1 MRRVTILVLFLL
13 VSLTWGTTW
22 LAMRIAAETIPPV
35 FATGMRFMFAAPFL
49 IGIAWLRKTPLL
61 FPPGQR
67 LFQLVICIFYFAI
80 PFSLMIYGE
89 TYVSSG
95 LASIIFSNMP
105 VVVLMA
111 SVLFLNEKTNSMQIA
126 GLTIAIVAL
135 AGILLEETKTSTE
148 TQWQGIIALVS
159 AVIIHAIIYTQC
171 KKRSCTVSVITFN
184 ALPCFLAGLLLSA
197 AGWFFERPQVS
208 AFSAHSILATLYL
221 GAFAGVF
228 GILCYFALQQKAS
241 AFQASL
247 VFLIF
252 PLIAVSLESYIYR
265 YAISTQSMLFII
277 PLVAGIFL
285 TLFSRR
291 VSATNKHRDRSPQT
305 NNGIHEHTETS

>member
-1 MRRVTILVLFLL
+1 MRRVTILVLFLM
-13 VSLTWGTTW
+13 VTLTWGTTW

-49 IGIAWLRKTPLL
+49 ISIACLRKTPLL

-67 LFQLVICIFYFAI
+67 SFQLIICVFYFAI

-105 VVVLMA
+105 VAVLIA
-111 SVLFLNEKTNSMQIA
+111 SILFLNEKTNAMQIA
-126 GLTIAIVAL
+126 GLTIAIAAL
-135 AGILLEETKTSTE
+135 AGIFLEETKTSTE
-148 TQWQGIIALVS
+148 SHWLGIIALVS

-171 KKRSCTVSVITFN
+171 KKRSCSVSVITFN
-184 ALPCFLAGLLLSA
+184 ALPCFLAGLILSA
-197 AGWFFERPQVS
+197 AGWVLEKPQVS
-208 AFSAHSILATLYL
+208 TFSIQSILATLYL

-228 GILCYFALQQKAS
+228 GILCYFALQQKAT

-252 PLIAVSLESYIYR
+252 PLIAVSLENYIYG
-265 YAISTQSMLFII
+265 YAISTHSMLLII
-277 PLVAGIFL
+277 PLVTGVFL
-285 TLFSRR
+285 TLLSKILPVTSR
-291 VSATNKHRDRSPQT
+291 NRDRES
-305 NNGIHEHTETS
+305 

>member
-49 IGIAWLRKTPLL
+49 ISIAWLRKTPLL

-105 VVVLMA
+105 VAVLMA
-111 SVLFLNEKTNSMQIA
+111 SVMFLNEKTNSMQIA
-126 GLTIAIVAL
+126 GLTI
-135 AGILLEETKTSTE
+135 EETKTSTE

-208 AFSAHSILATLYL
+208 AFSSHSILATLYL
-221 GAFAGVF
+221 GAVAGVF

-252 PLIAVSLESYIYR
+252 PLIAVSLESYVYG

-277 PLVAGIFL
+277 PFVAGIFL

-305 NNGIHEHTETS
+305 NNGIHENTETS

>member
-61 FPPGQR
+61 FPRGQR

-105 VVVLMA
+105 VAVLIA

-126 GLTIAIVAL
+126 GLTIA
-135 AGILLEETKTSTE
+135 
-148 TQWQGIIALVS
+148 
-159 AVIIHAIIYTQC
+159 
-171 KKRSCTVSVITFN
+171 R
-184 ALPCFLAGLLLSA
+184 
-197 AGWFFERPQVS
+197 
-208 AFSAHSILATLYL
+208 
-221 GAFAGVF
+221 
-228 GILCYFALQQKAS
+228 LC
-241 AFQASL
+241 
-247 VFLIF
+247 
-252 PLIAVSLESYIYR
+252 
-265 YAISTQSMLFII
+265 
-277 PLVAGIFL
+277 
-285 TLFSRR
+285 
-291 VSATNKHRDRSPQT
+291 
-305 NNGIHEHTETS
+305 

>member
-1 MRRVTILVLFLL
+1 MVKKNTAFISTRTTLVPACNLY
-13 VSLTWGTTW
+13 
-22 LAMRIAAETIPPV
+22 
-35 FATGMRFMFAAPFL
+35 
-49 IGIAWLRKTPLL
+49 
-61 FPPGQR
+61 
-67 LFQLVICIFYFAI
+67 FYFAI

-105 VVVLMA
+105 VAVLIA

-171 KKRSCTVSVITFN
+171 KKRSCAVSVITFN

-197 AGWFFERPQVS
+197 AGWFFERPLVS

-221 GAFAGVF
+221 GAFAGVLGYCATLHF
-228 GILCYFALQQKAS
+228 SKGQCLSGFTCIPYFSSDCGKPGKLCIWICNFNSINALYYT
-241 AFQASL
+241 
-247 VFLIF
+247 
-252 PLIAVSLESYIYR
+252 VSCRDISY
-265 YAISTQSMLFII
+265 S
-277 PLVAGIFL
+277 FL
-285 TLFSRR
+285 TASVCNQQTSGLLT
-291 VSATNKHRDRSPQT
+291 TNK
-305 NNGIHEHTETS
+305 